1 MEKRKGLYIKN
12 IYLHN
17 SFAYFEA
24 MKAKTY
30 TVKSPA
36 KINIGLYVLNK
47 RSDGYHNI
55 ETIFY
60 PIKAHDELRVKIQP
74 SRKNEILVK
83 TTPKLGIDDKNNIC
97 YRAVRLFFDE
107 FKIKDKYMVEIN
119 IRKRIPIGAGLGGGS
134 SNAAAVLKVLAKHF
148 GVKNKTKLNKLA
160 LNLGSD
166 VPFFMLGKPAYATSR
181 GEKLTPLPKFK
192 INYKILIVNPGIHVS
207 TKDAYDSLDK
217 AKNGGKKHV
226 LSGAEGAK
234 KLSKIKTFSI
244 NDADKFKNDF
254 EEVGFKKYPAI
265 KKIKDR
271 MYKEGAAFS
280 LMSGSGSSV
289 FGLFKK
295 LKRFEIK
302 R

>member
-24 MKAKTY
+24 MSAKTY

-36 KINIGLYVLNK
+36 KINMGLYVLNK

-60 PIKAHDELRVKIQP
+60 PIKAHDELKIKLQP

-134 SNAAAVLKVLAKHF
+134 SNAAAVIKLLAEYL
-148 GVKNKTKLNKLA
+148 GVKNKPRLNKLA

-207 TKDAYDSLDK
+207 TKWAYGRLNS
-217 AKNGGKKHV
+217 KNQIVNSKKGKGRRQK
-226 LSGAEGAK
+226 AK
-234 KLSKIKTFSI
+234 KLNKIKTFSLK
-244 NDADKFKNDF
+244 DAAKYKNDF
-254 EEVGFKKYPAI
+254 EEVVFKKYPEI
-265 KKIKDR
+265 KRIKDR

-289 FGLFKK
+289 FGLFEKI
-295 LKRFEIK
+295 KRFEN
-302 R
+302 

>member
-1 MEKRKGLYIKN
+1 MEKRKGLYNKN

-36 KINIGLYVLNK
+36 KINMGLYVLNK

-60 PIKAHDELRVKIQP
+60 PIKAHDKVTIMIRP
-74 SRKNEILVK
+74 SRENKITVK
-83 TTPKLGIDDKNNIC
+83 TNPKLGIDGEKNIC
-97 YRAVRLFFDE
+97 YRAVKKFFDE
-107 FKIKDKYMVEIN
+107 FKIKDKYRIEIN
-119 IRKRIPIGAGLGGGS
+119 IWKKIPIGAGLGGGS
-134 SNAAAVLKVLAKHF
+134 SNAAAVLKVMAKHF
-148 GVKNKTKLNKLA
+148 GVKNKSKLNKLA
-160 LNLGSD
+160 LMLGSD

-181 GEKLTPLPKFK
+181 GEKLIPLPKFK

-207 TKDAYDSLDK
+207 TKWAYGRLNSK
-217 AKNGGKKHV
+217 KQIVNSKRGKK
-226 LSGAEGAK
+226 LN
-234 KLSKIKTFSI
+234 KIETFNL
-244 NDADKFKNDF
+244 NDADKYKNDF
-254 EEVGFKKYPAI
+254 EEVVFKKYPAI
-265 KKIKDR
+265 RKIKER

-295 LKRFEIK
+295 LKRYEIK
-302 R
+302 K